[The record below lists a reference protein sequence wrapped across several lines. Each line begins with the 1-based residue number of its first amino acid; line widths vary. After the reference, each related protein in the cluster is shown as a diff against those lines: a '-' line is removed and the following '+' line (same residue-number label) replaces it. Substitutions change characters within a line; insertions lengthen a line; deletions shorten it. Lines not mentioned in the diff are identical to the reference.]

1 MAGLTPNCFD
11 VQLLLS
17 QKTKAVENV
26 SKPPPETQAG
36 GEVEKDVAAKTEP
49 RRVKIFDGG

>member
-1 MAGLTPNCFD
+1 M
-11 VQLLLS
+11 S

-26 SKPPPETQAG
+26 SKAQPETQAV
-36 GEVEKDVAAKTEP
+36 GEAEKDVAAKTEP